1 MRGIAVAGLI
11 LIAVPTG
18 YADDA
23 YAQIV
28 QPFQKEHC
36 FKYHDARKHKGDLR
50 LDTLGIWTARER
62 NKLFLLMYDVLTE

>member
-11 LIAVPTG
+11 LIAVPTV

-28 QPFQKEHC
+28 QPFLKEHC
-36 FKYHDARKHKGDLR
+36 FKCHDARKHKGDLR
-50 LDTLGIWTARER
+50 LDTLATWTARE
-62 NKLFLLMYDVLTE
+62 